1 MAFDVLFTN
10 GVDTAQGW
18 LTDDP
23 VTPSQGY
30 GGHPLASRPKRKGLT
45 VWQGRQPF
53 AVDFP
58 VLLFRGGRGNSV
70 EGDREALERMATIE
84 SVTDY
89 TNTHGVFVV
98 PRQGLSLPIPT
109 TVVTEWWVEDLTWG
123 EEIRESPEE
132 GGFLTRKLVN
142 VKLLEKVS
150 DPLLGEPQHS
160 AASARQLTFSYTVR
174 TGDTLAKI
182 AAAHRTTVAE
192 IKKLNPSIRSDGKL
206 IANKT
211 KLKLPAPLVLVGEKA
226 QPSSRG

>member
-10 GVDTAQGW
+10 GVDAAQGW
-18 LTDDP
+18 LTNDP

-58 VLLFRGGRGNSV
+58 LLLFRGGRGHTV
-70 EGDREALERMATIE
+70 EKDREALERMATIE
-84 SVTDY
+84 SVEDY
-89 TNTHGVFVV
+89 TYRHGVFVV
-98 PRQGLSLPIPT
+98 PRSGLSLPIPT
-109 TVVTEWWVEDLTWG
+109 SVVTEWWVEDLTWG
-123 EEIRESPEE
+123 EEIREPPEE

-142 VKLLEKVS
+142 VKLLERV
-150 DPLLGEPQHS
+150 DDQVLGSPKGG
-160 AASARQLTFSYTVR
+160 AGTRQLTFPYKVR
-174 TGDTLAKI
+174 KGDTLAKI
-182 AAAHRTTVAE
+182 AAAHSTTVAE

-211 KLKLPAPLVLVGEKA
+211 VLNLPAPFAIIREET
-226 QPSSRG
+226 QPTSRG